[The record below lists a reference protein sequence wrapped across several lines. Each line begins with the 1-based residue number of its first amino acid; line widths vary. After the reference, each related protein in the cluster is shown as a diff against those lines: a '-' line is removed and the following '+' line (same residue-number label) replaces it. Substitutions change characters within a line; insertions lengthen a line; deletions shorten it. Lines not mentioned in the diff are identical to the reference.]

1 MKGERGRGKEPKLR
15 LDERLLA
22 SGAAPTLEAARALIL
37 AGRISVDGSR
47 TEKAGARIAAGSTV
61 TVVEK
66 PHPYVSRGGI
76 KLEAALDA
84 FGIDP
89 RGRIALDVGASTGGF
104 TDCLLRRGAARVH
117 AVDTGYGQIDAG
129 LRGDPR
135 VVLHERTNARWLD
148 RSVIADPVDV
158 AAIDVSFISTRRIL
172 PAVTPLLAEGAS
184 VVVLVKP
191 QFEARREEVPRGGI
205 VEDASVRARVVEEV
219 AGTAATLGLLRVG
232 MIASPVRG
240 ARGNA
245 EFLLGLVKR

>member
-1 MKGERGRGKEPKLR
+1 LRERGKPKLR
-15 LDERLLA
+15 LDERVLA
-22 SGAAPTLEAARALIL
+22 SGGAPTLEAARALIL
-37 AGRISVDGSR
+37 AGRVSVDGR
-47 TEKAGARIAAGSTV
+47 RAEKAGARVAADSAV

-89 RGRIALDVGASTGGF
+89 RGKIALDVGASTGGF

-172 PAVTPLLAEGAS
+172 PAVTPLLAGGAS

-191 QFEARREEVPRGGI
+191 QFEARREEVPRGGV
-205 VEDASVRARVVEEV
+205 VEDVSVRARVVEEV
-219 AGTAATLGLLRVG
+219 ASTAGTLGLLRVG
-232 MIASPVRG
+232 MIESPVLG

>member
-1 MKGERGRGKEPKLR
+1 VRERGKEPKLR

-37 AGRISVDGSR
+37 AGRVSVDGR
-47 TEKAGARIAAGSTV
+47 RAEKAGGGVAAESAV

-172 PAVTPLLAEGAS
+172 PAVTPLLAGGAS

-219 AGTAATLGLLRVG
+219 AGTADTLGLVRVG
-232 MIASPVRG
+232 MIESPVRG